1 MSFRPKEE
9 PNSIGC
15 IAYSQPATS
24 LEIESLIKDLEDLKE
39 EKTLVT
45 KKELEA
51 MKTKMYKLENENAK
65 LKADL
70 SSREADLAAKNADIV
85 EKEEERLF
93 YVENFHQNV
102 KELSKMRAENKS
114 LKKETKKP
122 LTEHNRKHAVDKS
135 KYKVFYRCELC
146 HVYFDRRSK
155 LSSHIEMW
163 NH

>member
-1 MSFRPKEE
+1 MSIRPKEK
-9 PNSIGC
+9 PDSIGC
-15 IAYSQPATS
+15 IAYSQPVTS
-24 LEIESLIKDLEDLKE
+24 FEIESLIKDLEDLKE

-51 MKTKMYKLENENAK
+51 MKIKMYKLENENAK

-93 YVENFHQNV
+93 YAENFHQNV

-155 LSSHIEMW
+155 LSSHIKIW